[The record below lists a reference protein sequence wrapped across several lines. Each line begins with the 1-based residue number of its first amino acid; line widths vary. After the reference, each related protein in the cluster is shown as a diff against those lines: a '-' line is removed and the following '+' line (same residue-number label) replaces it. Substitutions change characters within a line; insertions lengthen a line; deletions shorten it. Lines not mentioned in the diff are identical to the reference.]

1 MELQYEVV
9 PLKTGILGKAVGW
22 LRERNFKGD
31 DVASYFASSARA
43 KIPAARGA
51 DAEVPV

>member
-1 MELQYEVV
+1 MKYEVV
-9 PLKTGILGKAVGW
+9 PLKTDILGKAVVR
-22 LRERNFKGD
+22 LREMSFKDNG
-31 DVASYFASSARA
+31 VASYFASRARA